1 MLIGILCRHF
11 PVLILFGQP
20 ELFWQNQIRP
30 YQHERL
36 PVRNQRKGLPD
47 SRTGSGSFRIYDLV
61 FHIRKGRQV
70 FAEHFLLIICNND
83 ETPVR
88 ILPEQM
94 EQHGQIL
101 YRKQCFR
108 LVLCQMPQSCAFPSG
123 LDYDVFHGFSS
134 SKNAE
139 NISGNKKS

>member
-1 MLIGILCRHF
+1 MEELEKIPKELKGSATLW
-11 PVLILFGQP
+11 VEQP
-20 ELFWQNQIRP
+20 
-30 YQHERL
+30 
-36 PVRNQRKGLPD
+36 
-47 SRTGSGSFRIYDLV
+47 GSGSFRIHDLV

-83 ETPVR
+83 ETSVR

-108 LVLCQMPQSCAFPSG
+108 LVLCQMPQSCAFPS
-123 LDYDVFHGFSS
+123 
-134 SKNAE
+134 
-139 NISGNKKS
+139 